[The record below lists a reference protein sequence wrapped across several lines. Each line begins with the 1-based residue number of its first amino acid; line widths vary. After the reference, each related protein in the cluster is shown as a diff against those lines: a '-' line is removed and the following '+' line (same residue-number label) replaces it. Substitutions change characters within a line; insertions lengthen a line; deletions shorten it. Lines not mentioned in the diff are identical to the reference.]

1 MSISEL
7 KILVVDEFAINRT
20 IIKNILKELGCE
32 NTVEVSDGFEALASL
47 KSKIYSCVIAE
58 WEMSEMKGMDLLI
71 QIREDQLLKKIPVL
85 VVTDDGAKD
94 NIFLATKTGASGF
107 LLKPFIKEKFS
118 EELEKIFVEII
129 TH

>member
-1 MSISEL
+1 L

-58 WEMSEMKGMDLLI
+58 WEMSEMKGMDLLR

-107 LLKPFIKEKFS
+107 LLKPFIK
-118 EELEKIFVEII
+118 
-129 TH
+129 